1 MDPKMPNLP
10 STPIA
15 PFEPLP
21 EMEVWETETPFD
33 RWARLADALLRQLP
47 TSADKTN
54 ARKRFT
60 N

>member
-15 PFEPLP
+15 PFEPAP
-21 EMEVWETETPFD
+21 EMEVWETPFD
-33 RWARLADALLRQLP
+33 RWARLADVLLRQVP
-47 TSADKTN
+47 ASADKPN